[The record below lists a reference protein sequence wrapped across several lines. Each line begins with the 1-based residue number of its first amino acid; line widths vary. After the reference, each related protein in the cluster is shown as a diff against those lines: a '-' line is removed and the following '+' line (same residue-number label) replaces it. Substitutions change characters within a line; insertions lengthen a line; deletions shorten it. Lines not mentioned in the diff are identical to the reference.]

1 MFDCLSSYPARHQE
15 NLACFIYL
23 YTEYG
28 IVHSFYLSLI
38 AKLAM
43 SINSTR
49 TQHSTVQYSTQY
61 STVHSTVQYTVQYCT
76 VLYCTVLYCTVL
88 YCTVLYCTVL
98 YCTVLY
104 GTVQYFFRLPI
115 TCTRPWVRITFISHV
130 WLVLILQITEET
142 FQTLLDRVATTKDFC
157 SVRDNILFFLQ
168 VSTTTTHPYLPSD
181 LYSCTCYN
189 HYRFTNLIQEEI
201 FRALSSHSMMFSQSI
216 LFDPTI
222 TYPFF
227 YQCYLN

>member
-61 STVHSTVQYTVQYCT
+61 STVQYDRGESSLQLDTMCCV
-76 VLYCTVLYCTVL
+76 
-88 YCTVLYCTVL
+88 
-98 YCTVLY
+98 
-104 GTVQYFFRLPI
+104 
-115 TCTRPWVRITFISHV
+115 VR
-130 WLVLILQITEET
+130 
-142 FQTLLDRVATTKDFC
+142 
-157 SVRDNILFFLQ
+157 
-168 VSTTTTHPYLPSD
+168 
-181 LYSCTCYN
+181 
-189 HYRFTNLIQEEI
+189 
-201 FRALSSHSMMFSQSI
+201 
-216 LFDPTI
+216 
-222 TYPFF
+222 
-227 YQCYLN
+227 